1 MNTNFRETVKV
12 NTALTAERGEPLITV
27 QFDFNPEFKGNS
39 YEFQHTYMERLY
51 GAMGELLRE
60 LQAAAIWEEG
70 SEESK
75 IH

>member
-1 MNTNFRETVKV
+1 
-12 NTALTAERGEPLITV
+12 
-27 QFDFNPEFKGNS
+27 
-39 YEFQHTYMERLY
+39 HTYMERIY